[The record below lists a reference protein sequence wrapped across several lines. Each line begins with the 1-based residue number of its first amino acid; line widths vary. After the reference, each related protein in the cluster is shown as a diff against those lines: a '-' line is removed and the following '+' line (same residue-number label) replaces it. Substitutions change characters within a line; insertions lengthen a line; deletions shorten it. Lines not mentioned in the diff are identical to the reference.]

1 MLALAVLAGLIS
13 VTDARASSAL
23 AGSASSLVA
32 ADSSSCASSSGAS
45 GFPSYQTTVTE
56 HAGVVLALPQL
67 FTDTVTVNWCTD
79 GNGHFQIL
87 SSNQNPTVQQEGY
100 ASPSGIELKVLSGFG
115 ITFGVTPATAPVPTI
130 ENQDTVASAIASGL
144 SFNGQLNAAALIA
157 GIAAGA
163 ITERL
168 AAELVLLI
176 RAGHLGAGAIELL
189 HWYGQQVARGISWL
203 TSHYV
208 PKLVARWL
216 TGKPLSILRDQL
228 QALAGKFVAAV
239 TLTLVAL
246 NTNVTVGTVIGAIQ
260 SAIQKVTSA
269 VTFTRP
275 LWQPEITV
283 TVDGA
288 AEPPVSN
295 TGTQEA
301 FFIHVQDP
309 PTETTTQTN

>member
-1 MLALAVLAGLIS
+1 MLSLTVTAGLIS
-13 VTDARASSAL
+13 VAAEQASSAP

-32 ADSSSCASSSGAS
+32 ADSSSCASSSGTS

-100 ASPSGIELKVLSGFG
+100 TSPSGIELKVLSGFG
-115 ITFGVTPATAPVPTI
+115 ITFGVTPAPAPVPTI

-157 GIAAGA
+157 GIAAGV
-163 ITERL
+163 ITDGL
-168 AAELVLLI
+168 AAELVPLI
-176 RAGHLGAGAIELL
+176 RAGHLGASAIELL

-203 TSHYV
+203 TSHQV

-216 TGKPLSILRDQL
+216 TGKPLSILKDQL
-228 QALAGKFVAAV
+228 QALAGKFAAAV
-239 TLTLVAL
+239 IMLVAL
-246 NTNVTVGTVIGAIQ
+246 NTSVTVGTVIAAIQ
-260 SAIQKVTSA
+260 SAIQEVTSA
-269 VTFTRP
+269 LTFTRP

-295 TGTQEA
+295 TGTQKA
-301 FFIHVQDP
+301 FFIQVQDP
-309 PTETTTQTN
+309 PTETTTPTN